1 VAEDGCFILRTGAS
15 CRVPHL
21 MKRKSFSHA
30 VKWSYAAT
38 WGEKA
43 FGAFFTFFLAALLG
57 PKDFGVVS
65 IAVVYVLFLQML
77 LDQGLATALIQK
89 KDLEPDHVNAVFW
102 ADMSLSLVFVGASIL
117 LSRWW
122 AAVNHAPQ
130 AAAIIS
136 VLSLCIPIEGLAIVQ
151 KSLLSREMNFKS
163 LSIRSNVSVLIGG
176 GIGVGMAY
184 AGWGVWALVGQQ
196 ITRDLTALILL
207 WRLSRWRPRL
217 AFSWKHLKDLMGFSV
232 SNFIAQLGVFADTY
246 ASAIVL
252 GLFFGPVAV
261 GLYRLADRVMSTV
274 LSAATSSIQAVSL
287 PEFSRFQDQPIEL
300 RKSVLT
306 CIRLSSTVT
315 LPALAGVAAVSAS
328 LMATVGAQWIPATG
342 VLQILCVLGMFF
354 VFAFF
359 TGPLLQALAKVKL
372 AAALEWARTL
382 AGIGLLL
389 LAGFVARG
397 RPISYQI
404 MGIALAR
411 FVIGALLVTPVFLY
425 LLMRLSGIAFR
436 DLFSSIAPSM
446 LASMGVVLS
455 VLLFHSLGWLSTA
468 KPAVLLAAEVFV
480 GGITG
485 LPILLLLDVQL
496 RGAIAR
502 LIKRRTGFD
511 VVAKELA

>member
-1 VAEDGCFILRTGAS
+1 MA
-15 CRVPHL
+15 
-21 MKRKSFSHA
+21 KKSFSNA

-57 PKDFGVVS
+57 PRDFGVVS

-89 KDLEPDHVNAVFW
+89 KNLEPEHLDAVFW
-102 ADMSLSLVFVGASIL
+102 TDLILSLVFVLSSIF

-130 AAAIIS
+130 AAALIS

-151 KSLLSREMNFKS
+151 KSLLARDMDFKS
-163 LSIRSNVSVLIGG
+163 LSIRSNVSVLMGG
-176 GIGVGMAY
+176 AVGVGMAY
-184 AGWGVWALVGQQ
+184 AGCGVWSLVGQQ
-196 ITRDLTALILL
+196 ITRDFTALILL
-207 WRLSRWRPRL
+207 WRLSQWRPQL
-217 AFSWKHLKDLMGFSV
+217 EFSWRHLKDLMSFSV

-287 PEFSRFQDQPIEL
+287 PEFSRFQDQPVEL

-315 LPALAGVAAVSAS
+315 LPALAGMAAVSAP
-328 LMATVGAQWIPATG
+328 LMATVGPQWIPAAR
-342 VLQILCVLGMFF
+342 VLQVLCVLGMFF

-382 AGIGLLL
+382 AGIALLL
-389 LAGFVARG
+389 VAGVAARSH
-397 RPISYQI
+397 PITSQI

-425 LLMRLSGIAFR
+425 LLMRLAGITFR
-436 DLFSSIAPSM
+436 DLLCSIAPSVM
-446 LASMGVVLS
+446 ASVGVVLS
-455 VLLFHSLGWLSTA
+455 VSLFHITGWLSTVR
-468 KPAVLLAAEVFV
+468 PAALLAAEVFV
-480 GGITG
+480 GSMTG
-485 LPILLLLDVQL
+485 FSILLLLDVQL
-496 RGAIAR
+496 RDAITR
-502 LIKRRTGFD
+502 LIKRRIGFD
-511 VVAKELA
+511 AVAKELA

>member
-1 VAEDGCFILRTGAS
+1 MA
-15 CRVPHL
+15 
-21 MKRKSFSHA
+21 KKSFSHA

-43 FGAFFTFFLAALLG
+43 FGALFTFFLAAILG

-102 ADMSLSLVFVGASIL
+102 ADMTLSLVFVGASFL

-122 AAVNHAPQ
+122 ASVNHAPQ

-136 VLSLCIPIEGLAIVQ
+136 VLSLCIPIEGMAIVQ
-151 KSLLSREMNFKS
+151 KSLLSREMDFKS

-176 GIGVGMAY
+176 VVGVGMAF
-184 AGWGVWALVGQQ
+184 ARCGVWALVGQQ
-196 ITRDLTALILL
+196 LTRDLTALVLL
-207 WRLSRWRPRL
+207 WRLSHWRPKL
-217 AFSWKHLKDLMGFSV
+217 AFSWKHLKDLMGFSI

-246 ASAIVL
+246 ASSIVL

-274 LSAATSSIQAVSL
+274 LSAATTSIQTVSL

-306 CIRLSSTVT
+306 CIRLSSTIT
-315 LPALAGVAAVSAS
+315 LPALAGVAAVSTS
-328 LMATVGAQWIPATG
+328 LMATVGAQWIPAAG
-342 VLQILCVLGMFF
+342 VLQVLCVSGMFC
-354 VFAFF
+354 VFAYF
-359 TGPLLQALAKVKL
+359 TGPLLLALAKVKL
-372 AAALEWARTL
+372 VALLVWSSTV
-382 AGIGLLL
+382 AGVALLL
-389 LAGFVARG
+389 VAGVLTRG
-397 RPISYQI
+397 HPIGTEI

-411 FVIGALLVTPVFLY
+411 FLIGAILVTPVFLS
-425 LLMRLSGIAFR
+425 LLMRLAGIALR
-436 DLFSSIAPSM
+436 DLWSAIAPSM
-446 LASMGVVLS
+446 LAAVGVVLS
-455 VLLFHSLGWLSTA
+455 VLVFRSLGRLSTA
-468 KPAVLLAAEVFV
+468 KPAILLAAEVFV
-480 GGITG
+480 GGMTG
-485 LPILLLLDVQL
+485 LAILLFFDIQL

-511 VVAKELA
+511 VLAKEWA

>member
-1 VAEDGCFILRTGAS
+1 MA
-15 CRVPHL
+15 
-21 MKRKSFSHA
+21 KKSFSNA

-57 PKDFGVVS
+57 PRDFGVVS

-89 KDLEPDHVNAVFW
+89 KNLEPEHLDAVFW
-102 ADMSLSLVFVGASIL
+102 TDLILSLVFVLSSIF

-130 AAAIIS
+130 AAALIS

-151 KSLLSREMNFKS
+151 KSLLARDMDFKS
-163 LSIRSNVSVLIGG
+163 LSIRSNVSVLMGG
-176 GIGVGMAY
+176 AVGVGMAY
-184 AGWGVWALVGQQ
+184 AGCGVWSLVGQQ
-196 ITRDLTALILL
+196 ITRDFTALILL
-207 WRLSRWRPRL
+207 WRLSQWRPQL
-217 AFSWKHLKDLMGFSV
+217 EFSWRHLKDLMSFSV

-287 PEFSRFQDQPIEL
+287 PEFSRFQDQPVEL

-315 LPALAGVAAVSAS
+315 LPALAGMAAVSAP
-328 LMATVGAQWIPATG
+328 LMATVGPQWIPAAR
-342 VLQILCVLGMFF
+342 VLQVLCVLGMFF

-359 TGPLLQALAKVKL
+359 TGPLLQA
-372 AAALEWARTL
+372 
-382 AGIGLLL
+382 
-389 LAGFVARG
+389 
-397 RPISYQI
+397 
-404 MGIALAR
+404 
-411 FVIGALLVTPVFLY
+411 
-425 LLMRLSGIAFR
+425 
-436 DLFSSIAPSM
+436 
-446 LASMGVVLS
+446 
-455 VLLFHSLGWLSTA
+455 
-468 KPAVLLAAEVFV
+468 
-480 GGITG
+480 
-485 LPILLLLDVQL
+485 
-496 RGAIAR
+496 
-502 LIKRRTGFD
+502 
-511 VVAKELA
+511 